1 MPFSFMFRFLLVT
14 LLVSTGIF
22 SATAQCPPNID
33 FELGDFTGWQ
43 CWTGTTSTSGG
54 INYINLSAQPGPVP
68 GIHTMLSSNPGNGRD
83 IWGLFP
89 KNCPNGS
96 GHSIQLGNDGPYP
109 NQPNKR
115 AEGVSYTFTIP
126 PGQNQYSL
134 IYNYAIVVRE
144 GGTANHASYEEAR
157 FVVTAENLTD
167 GTPLPCPLNDFY
179 AGALPGFQLSP
190 NPNNP
195 SIPSGAIY
203 YKDWSAASIDLNNL
217 AGKTIRLF
225 FKTAGCTGGAHF
237 GYAYVDV
244 NTQCSSAFTGATF
257 CHDDTLVKVTA
268 PFGYADYQWYNGTHT
283 ALLGSGQ
290 ILTLQPPPLAGDS
303 LIVHMKPYNGYGCEN
318 ELKAYLWDTLTVTAY
333 AGPNRK
339 TCDNKAVQLGGPPK
353 PGLVY
358 KWDPPTGLSDPA
370 IANPLASPAGTTQYT
385 LTVTNTGGGCLTT
398 ASVNV
403 AVDTLS
409 DSLQLIGAASYCT
422 GSGQSSAL
430 KVLPADSIQWYKD
443 GAPII
448 GANNQLL
455 NVTQTGAY
463 YATQFSTA
471 GCTRTTG
478 IKQINIYATPI
489 AGFSVNKPAQC
500 FPGNS
505 FVFTN
510 SSTLSSGTP
519 QYSWDM
525 GDGTTPLTT
534 ADVTYSYALSGTYNV
549 KLTVTGP
556 GGCTDDSVFNVT
568 VYPGVTAGFSIN
580 QAVQCFKNNS
590 FTFTN
595 TSIASGTPQYNWN
608 MGDGSPILHTTDV
621 AYSYAAAGS
630 YPVRLFVN
638 ALGGCALDS
647 SFTVIV
653 NPSPIAGYNINNS
666 AQCFPGHQFVLTN
679 SSTVSSGVLQYAWD
693 MGDGVKK
700 DISDFNYSY
709 ATAGTYSIKLLVS
722 TVAGCADSLSKDVAV
737 YPTPSADF
745 TIRPVCENLQVP
757 IINRTYNNTT
767 STINYLWDFDNGHT
781 DNVKSPVYSYP
792 AGGTYSV
799 KLTVSTVQCPV
810 SFDTKTVDVTIDVP
824 APGINYPDKNAAFNF
839 PEPLQARNFGTSIIW
854 TPATS
859 LNNRFSYTPSF
870 TGITPQL
877 YAITIKTATGCVT
890 VDTQFVRTHKKV
902 EIYVPTA
909 FTPDGNGIN
918 ERLRPVLIGFT
929 KVNYFRVYDRWGKL
943 LFTMNSDQ
951 PGWDGKIN
959 NRPAEIQTVVWMIEA
974 VDVDGVVHNKQGTT
988 VLYR

>member
-1 MPFSFMFRFLLVT
+1 MFRFLLVT
-14 LLVSTGIF
+14 LLFSTGIF
-22 SATAQCPPNID
+22 SATAQCPVNID
-33 FELGDFTGWQ
+33 FELGNFTGWQ
-43 CWTGTTSTSGG
+43 CYSYDAFYGGVPNPVLTVPTPGRHDMITNPVTSGPQTDYYG
-54 INYINLSAQPGPVP
+54 GFPV
-68 GIHTMLSSNPGNGRD
+68 
-83 IWGLFP
+83 
-89 KNCPNGS
+89 NCPNGS
-96 GHSIQLGNDGPYP
+96 GHSIRIGAASGGHTSD
-109 NQPNKR
+109 K
-115 AEGVSYTFTIP
+115 VSYIFTIP
-126 PGQNQYSL
+126 ANQNQFSL
-134 IYNYAIVVRE
+134 IYNYAIVLNN
-144 GGTANHASYEEAR
+144 GGGHSTDQQPRLEVDVKDLSTGAATAC
-157 FVVTAENLTD
+157 
-167 GTPLPCPLNDFY
+167 TPLVFAYSPTNQLQ
-179 AGALPGFQLSP
+179 GFFTGR
-190 NPNNP
+190 P
-195 SIPSGAIY
+195 SIQNGSETKCKNWA
-203 YKDWSAASIDLNNL
+203 AASINL
-217 AGKTIRLF
+217 DNMAGKTFELSF
-225 FKTAGCTGGAHF
+225 TTTGCGVSGGSHF
-237 GYAYVDV
+237 GYAYIDV
-244 NTQCSSAFTGATF
+244 NAECSSSFTGATF
-257 CHDDTLVKVTA
+257 CPDDTLVKVTA
-268 PFGYADYQWYNGTHT
+268 PYGYQSYIWYNGLHNTV
-283 ALLGSGQ
+283 LDNGQ
-290 ILTLQPPPLAGDS
+290 ILTLKPPPLAGDS
-303 LIVHMKPYNGYGCEN
+303 VIVEMTPFNGYGCPTT
-318 ELKAYLWDTLTVTAY
+318 LTAHLWDTLTVTAN
-333 AGPNRK
+333 AGPNKK

-353 PGLVY
+353 AGLIY
-358 KWDPPTGLSDPA
+358 KWTPVTGLSDPS
-370 IANPLASPAGTTQYT
+370 ISNPFATPSATTQYS
-385 LTVTNTGGGCLTT
+385 LTVTNTGGGCATT
-398 ASVNV
+398 AIVTV
-403 AVDTLS
+403 TVDTLS
-409 DSLQLIGAASYCT
+409 DSLQLIGSASYCM

-455 NVTQTGAY
+455 NITQTGAY
-463 YATQFSTA
+463 YATQFSTG
-471 GCTRTTG
+471 GCTRSTA
-478 IKQINIYATPI
+478 IKQITIYANPV
-489 AGFSVNKPAQC
+489 AGFSVDKPAQC

-510 SSTLSSGTP
+510 TSTLASGTP

-534 ADVTYSYALSGTYNV
+534 TDVTYSYAISGTYTV
-549 KLTVTGP
+549 KLTVTAP

-580 QAVQCFKNNS
+580 QAVQCFKNNG

-595 TSIASGTPQYNWN
+595 TSVASGTPQYNWD

-621 AYSYAAAGS
+621 AYNYAAPGS
-630 YPVRLFVN
+630 YPVRLYVN

-647 SFTVIV
+647 SFTVVV
-653 NPSPIAGYNINNS
+653 NPSPAAGYTINNS
-666 AQCFPGHQFVLTN
+666 MQCFPGHQFVLTN
-679 SSTVSSGVLQYAWD
+679 SSKVASGVLQYAWD

-700 DISDFNYSY
+700 DIPDFNYSY
-709 ATAGTYSIKLLVS
+709 ATAGAYTIKLLVS
-722 TVAGCADSLSKDVAV
+722 TVAGCADSLSKDVTV

-792 AGGTYSV
+792 AGGNYSV

-824 APGINYPDKNAAFNF
+824 APGINYPDKDAAFNF
-839 PEPLQARNFGTSIIW
+839 PEPLQARNFGTSVTW

-877 YAITIKTATGCVT
+877 YTVTIKTATGCVT
-890 VDTQFVRTHKKV
+890 VDTQFVRTHKKI
-902 EIYVPTA
+902 EIYVPNA

-929 KVNYFRVYDRWGKL
+929 KVNYFRIYDRWGKL

-951 PGWDGKIN
+951 PGWDGKIG